1 MVNRNINNGKLKIS
15 KKLIALMLAGTC
27 TFSLAGCKN
36 NSESRVKKNS
46 DRESRV
52 MIGAVEK
59 DGDNT
64 QFVRGTTVEIKDEHN
79 NVVDKWVSTDCY
91 HLIKNLDEG
100 DYTASLVILPE
111 GYVNNFE
118 TIAFEKN
125 SDDEDIT
132 IDFELER
139 EPIIEENINESSS
152 NYLSIKYLFND
163 DSIEFAE
170 NMYAQI
176 GLFDLDNRLIECW
189 VSRNSEI
196 RALKNLE
203 PGTYIVKVIFGPD
216 GYKPMDNDKM
226 INITGNEEIID
237 ISFSFEEKSK
247 ELTNNSHSYMPT
259 KKIKNR

>member
-59 DGDNT
+59 
-64 QFVRGTTVEIKDEHN
+64 
-79 NVVDKWVSTDCY
+79 
-91 HLIKNLDEG
+91 
-100 DYTASLVILPE
+100 
-111 GYVNNFE
+111 
-118 TIAFEKN
+118 
-125 SDDEDIT
+125 
-132 IDFELER
+132 

-189 VSRNSEI
+189 VSCNSEI
-196 RALKNLE
+196 PIA
-203 PGTYIVKVIFGPD
+203 
-216 GYKPMDNDKM
+216 DN
-226 INITGNEEIID
+226 
-237 ISFSFEEKSK
+237 
-247 ELTNNSHSYMPT
+247 
-259 KKIKNR
+259 